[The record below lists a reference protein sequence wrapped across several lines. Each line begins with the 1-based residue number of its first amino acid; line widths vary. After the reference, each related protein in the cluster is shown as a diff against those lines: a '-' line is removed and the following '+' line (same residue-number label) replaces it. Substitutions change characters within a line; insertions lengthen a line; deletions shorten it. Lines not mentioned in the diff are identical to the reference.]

1 MGQLDGRV
9 AIITGASRGIGRSIA
24 ELFREEGADVIATD
38 IDPEANADPGLHLRY
53 QDVASEQGWTDLVA
67 EVVAENGRLDILV
80 NNASISSMSSI
91 LDQKLEAWNR
101 VLAVDLGGI
110 MLGMRACA
118 PQMVKQ
124 GGGSIINFS
133 SIYGNVAV
141 PFAAD
146 YHAAKGGIRSLTK
159 HAAMVLATDG
169 VRVNSIHPGFI
180 LTPTTQAFEAA
191 VIQKT
196 IDATPMGRAGDPR
209 EIAEGALFLASDRS
223 SFMTGSELVI
233 DGGFT
238 AQ

>member
-1 MGQLDGRV
+1 MGQLDGKV

-24 ELFREEGADVIATD
+24 ELFLLEGAQVVATD
-38 IDPEANADPGLHLRY
+38 IDPGATTDSRVLVRY
-53 QDVASEQGWTDLVA
+53 QDVASEQGWVELVA
-67 EVVAENGRLDILV
+67 DVISQHGRVDILV
-80 NNASISSMSSI
+80 NNASIASKSSI
-91 LDQKLEAWNR
+91 LDQDLDAWNK

-110 MLGMRACA
+110 MLGIRTCA
-118 PQMVKQ
+118 PEMIKQ

-133 SIYGNVAV
+133 SIYGIVAV

-180 LTPTTQAFEAA
+180 LTPTTSALGTDI
-191 VIQKT
+191 IQKT
-196 IDATPMGRAGDPR
+196 IDATPMGRAGDVR
-209 EIAEGALFLASDRS
+209 EIAEGALFIASSRS

-238 AQ
+238 AR